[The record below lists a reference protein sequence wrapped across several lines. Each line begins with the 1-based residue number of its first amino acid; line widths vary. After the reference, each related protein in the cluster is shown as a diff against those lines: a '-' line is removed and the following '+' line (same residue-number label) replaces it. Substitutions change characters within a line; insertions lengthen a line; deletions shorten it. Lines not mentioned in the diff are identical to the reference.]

1 MSNNQ
6 TPNNGAWE
14 ALQNIA
20 RKEKEEALKKYTIIS
35 ELITEFGEEIP
46 KDKVLTYLGFKSI
59 DEMIDWE
66 LDYLPRRELNVKFE
80 YQEKK
85 IKIIK
90 DAFED
95 EDLSIYEFF

>member
-6 TPNNGAWE
+6 TPNGAWE
-14 ALQNIA
+14 ELQNIS
-20 RKEKEEALKKYTIIS
+20 RKEKEQALKKYTKIS

-46 KDKVLTYLGFKSI
+46 KGKVLSYLGFKSI

-66 LDYLPRRELNVKFE
+66 LDWLPRRELNVKFE
-80 YQEKK
+80 YQKKK

-90 DAFED
+90 DAFEE
-95 EDLSIYEFF
+95 EDLRIYEFF